1 MSEANLPSTSKI
13 FPRDAIDRA
22 KELLSAMGGSV
33 GAYSHS
39 QGIPLVRQRIAEFIK
54 ERDGYPSNPE
64 NIFLTAGA
72 SPGVQTVLQTLIA
85 HDNVGI
91 LIPIPQYPLYT
102 ATISLFGG
110 QAVPYYLDESNNW
123 SMSDAALEKSMLAA
137 KQKNDQLD
145 VRALCVINPGN
156 PTGQCLN
163 IDTMKSII
171 RFCKRENIV
180 LMADEVYQANI
191 YTKQLPFHSFKKVLK
206 TMGPDYDDVQ
216 LVSFH
221 SISKGMIG
229 ECGRRG
235 GYFECV
241 NISEDVQELFYKIA
255 SVSLCPPVQGQVMM
269 ELMVNPPKEGSP
281 SHKLFIKE
289 QSDILESLKR
299 RAAKLAAAFN
309 ALEGVTCN
317 DAEGAMYLFPQI
329 TIPPK
334 AIKAAQAEDQE
345 PDAFYAMALL
355 NATGVCVVPGSGFG
369 QVEGTWHFR
378 STFLPPEKEMDGFI
392 KNIKVFHEKFM
403 SQYK

>member
-241 NISEDVQELFYKIA
+241 NISEDVQ
-255 SVSLCPPVQGQVMM
+255 
-269 ELMVNPPKEGSP
+269 
-281 SHKLFIKE
+281 
-289 QSDILESLKR
+289 
-299 RAAKLAAAFN
+299 
-309 ALEGVTCN
+309 
-317 DAEGAMYLFPQI
+317 
-329 TIPPK
+329 
-334 AIKAAQAEDQE
+334 
-345 PDAFYAMALL
+345 
-355 NATGVCVVPGSGFG
+355 
-369 QVEGTWHFR
+369 
-378 STFLPPEKEMDGFI
+378 
-392 KNIKVFHEKFM
+392 
-403 SQYK
+403 